1 MVPVVKEARDNLL
14 DILST
19 SEKHTIIFAFT
30 EIYEGDI
37 KHNNRLDEYLE
48 FSLQFPSY
56 KELLFLKIN
65 CTMYRSTCKD
75 VFVQETTTTTTIHGM
90 YLFPEHVVHSNESY
104 TLQFEFQ
111 NTINVINIL
120 KTLRG
125 TSETFNN
132 LASDF
137 TRQKFMR
144 SHQQKQQ
151 QQQQKSDDSKDDEHM
166 ILEVALN
173 IIDKTEE
180 CIQYQTT
187 IDLCNRYIKWMKY
200 FITKDSNDLGCISEA
215 LNDANKKL
223 GDGMINSKQDY
234 TIARVEIDILN
245 AFVKPLFG

>member
-56 KELLFLKIN
+56 KELLFLQIN

-75 VFVQETTTTTTIHGM
+75 VFVQETTTTIHGM

-151 QQQQKSDDSKDDEHM
+151 QQQQKSNDSKDDEHM